1 MSLDDFNGES
11 DEDIVEQ
18 FLWGPGHNRWVDK
31 SFSVLIT
38 NEGKCGLNF
47 EHAWGD
53 GACVLSF
60 FNKVHQHT
68 LEHNLLQPGQ
78 NYDYGQGDVN
88 EVHFV
93 LDDGLKES
101 INKATKDYAEHI
113 GDLVISYARDYE
125 VTRKEIG
132 FTLEIKFETI
142 FKRYLHFLFEF
153 DLELEIFQLISD
165 SLEIID
171 MKNQAKSG

>member
-1 MSLDDFNGES
+1 MSLDDFNGTT

-60 FNKVHQHT
+60 FDKAMGWDFFDFRKSSFVAFQIYNSSPQFVHPQVVRFGKF
-68 LEHNLLQPGQ
+68 LQYPT
-78 NYDYGQGDVN
+78 YCV
-88 EVHFV
+88 
-93 LDDGLKES
+93 K
-101 INKATKDYAEHI
+101 
-113 GDLVISYARDYE
+113 
-125 VTRKEIG
+125 
-132 FTLEIKFETI
+132 
-142 FKRYLHFLFEF
+142 
-153 DLELEIFQLISD
+153 
-165 SLEIID
+165 
-171 MKNQAKSG
+171 

>member
-101 INKATKDYAEHI
+101 INKATKEYAEHI

-132 FTLEIKFETI
+132 FTLEIKFEA
-142 FKRYLHFLFEF
+142 R
-153 DLELEIFQLISD
+153 LIS
-165 SLEIID
+165 S
-171 MKNQAKSG
+171 ST